1 MEINGVK
8 EMLEFILTIFAF
20 VGGMYAAVKFAIQT
34 AIAPLKQTLEAL
46 TEAVRELHKKLS
58 EQDKTLHEANE
69 EIIGLKHNVKEIY
82 RRLDKVE
89 GKTDE

>member
-20 VGGMYAAVKFAIQT
+20 VGGIYAAVKFAIQT

-46 TEAVRELHKKLS
+46 TEAVKELHRKLS
-58 EQDKTLHEANE
+58 VQDETIHRVKED
-69 EIIGLKHNVKEIY
+69 IVGLKHNVSEIFK
-82 RRLDKVE
+82 RLDKVE